1 MDATLKRKLQQ
12 LADDLAARTGDDEW
26 STVDLLSLYESGIDT
41 DRSVEENADALLEQ
55 SMEPHHVGQREAPAK
70 LGKKPRAKRSKQQ
83 LDGELIDHAC
93 TQLSRAGKR
102 YFEAGFTAAS
112 AAERAIRET
121 KTLFPSDWK
130 LAVQGDNRDAYVE
143 VWEVDHKR
151 LLPCAHIGDR
161 ET

>member
-1 MDATLKRKLQQ
+1 MDATLKRKLQR
-12 LADDLAARTGDDEW
+12 LADELADKTGDDEW
-26 STVDLLSLYESGIDT
+26 STVDLTNLGFDPE
-41 DRSVEENADALLEQ
+41 RSIEENADALLEQ
-55 SMEPHHVGQREAPAK
+55 SMEPHHIGQREASPK
-70 LGKKPRAKRSKQQ
+70 RGKKPRPKKSKKQ

-93 TQLSRAGKR
+93 DQLSRAGQR
-102 YFEAGFTAAS
+102 YFESGFTAAS

-151 LLPCAHIGDR
+151 SSPCAHIGDR